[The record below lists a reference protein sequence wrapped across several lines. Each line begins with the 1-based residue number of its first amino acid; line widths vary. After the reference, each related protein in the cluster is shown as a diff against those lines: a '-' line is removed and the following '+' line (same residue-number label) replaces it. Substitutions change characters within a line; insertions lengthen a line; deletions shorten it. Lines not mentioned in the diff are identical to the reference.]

1 MSKHVSSTTTHASR
15 ADMRKLKQYS
25 IGFASSI
32 VLTFAAYLLTVH
44 HILTGWALAYVI
56 VGLALAQVVVQL
68 VFFLHIGHESEPRWN
83 LLALDFTLIIVVI
96 LVIGSLWI
104 MNHLDYN
111 MHNGNTMNNGMNM
124 NGQSPDATNNYI
136 INDEGFRQK

>member
-1 MSKHVSSTTTHASR
+1 MSKLQH
-15 ADMRKLKQYS
+15 YS
-25 IGFASSI
+25 LGFASSI
-32 VLTFAAYLLTVH
+32 LLTVAAYLLTVH
-44 HILTGWALAYVI
+44 HVMTGWALAYTI

-68 VFFLHIGHESEPRWN
+68 VFFLHIGHETEPRWN

-111 MHNGNTMNNGMNM
+111 MHNGNSMNNNSNHHMNM
-124 NGQSPDATNNYI
+124 NGQSPDSTNKYI
-136 INDEGFRQK
+136 VNDEGYQQK